1 MLLKLYPSTTTFSSF
16 VDTSSPIP
24 ALISL
29 LTSFWHFIKH
39 LVVKLDFCKSR
50 RITLPKIFLLRAFTS
65 NPSNYTYIPL
75 KNNSYINIFP
85 LKTNTFS
92 PSFQLNNIII
102 TFFSNFHSQPLSKY
116 IKKL

>member
-1 MLLKLYPSTTTFSSF
+1 M
-16 VDTSSPIP
+16 
-24 ALISL
+24 SL
-29 LTSFWHFIKH
+29 CLNDKQCNYY
-39 LVVKLDFCKSR
+39 LG
-50 RITLPKIFLLRAFTS
+50 IFTYFPLLRAFTS

-92 PSFQLNNIII
+92 LSFQLNNIII

>member
-1 MLLKLYPSTTTFSSF
+1 MHTLFQNPKQTLCILLFSF
-16 VDTSSPIP
+16 R
-24 ALISL
+24 ALI
-29 LTSFWHFIKH
+29 
-39 LVVKLDFCKSR
+39 
-50 RITLPKIFLLRAFTS
+50 S

-92 PSFQLNNIII
+92 LSFQLNNIII

-116 IKKL
+116 IKNYNW

>member
-1 MLLKLYPSTTTFSSF
+1 MYGKPNSSLGKLKL
-16 VDTSSPIP
+16 D
-24 ALISL
+24 
-29 LTSFWHFIKH
+29 
-39 LVVKLDFCKSR
+39 
-50 RITLPKIFLLRAFTS
+50 LRAFTS
-65 NPSNYTYIPL
+65 NPSNYTYISL

-92 PSFQLNNIII
+92 LFFQLNNIII

>member
-1 MLLKLYPSTTTFSSF
+1 MA
-16 VDTSSPIP
+16 SPW
-24 ALISL
+24 ISL
-29 LTSFWHFIKH
+29 S
-39 LVVKLDFCKSR
+39 
-50 RITLPKIFLLRAFTS
+50 LLLAPFFQQGFVFTF

-92 PSFQLNNIII
+92 LSFQLNNIII

>member
-1 MLLKLYPSTTTFSSF
+1 MFKGSPSFNKQF
-16 VDTSSPIP
+16 
-24 ALISL
+24 
-29 LTSFWHFIKH
+29 
-39 LVVKLDFCKSR
+39 
-50 RITLPKIFLLRAFTS
+50 RAFTS

-92 PSFQLNNIII
+92 LSFQLNNIII
-102 TFFSNFHSQPLSKY
+102 TFLSHFHSQPLSKY